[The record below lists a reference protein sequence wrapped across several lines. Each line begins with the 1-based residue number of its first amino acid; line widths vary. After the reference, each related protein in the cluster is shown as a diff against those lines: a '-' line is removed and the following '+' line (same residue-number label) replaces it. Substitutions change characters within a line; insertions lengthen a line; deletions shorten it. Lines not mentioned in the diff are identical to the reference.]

1 MLSKAYN
8 TNPRAFD
15 AFVRYTTVMMKE
27 AGKGKKKKNPIA
39 VALVA
44 LRNKKLSPERRKEIA
59 RKAAL
64 ARWGSPVEGP
74 KKKP

>member
-1 MLSKAYN
+1 
-8 TNPRAFD
+8 
-15 AFVRYTTVMMKE
+15 MMKE